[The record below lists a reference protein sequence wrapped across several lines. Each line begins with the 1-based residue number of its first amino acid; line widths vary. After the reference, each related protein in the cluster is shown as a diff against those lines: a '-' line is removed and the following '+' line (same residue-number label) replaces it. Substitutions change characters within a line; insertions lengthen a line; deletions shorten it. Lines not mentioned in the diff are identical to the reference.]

1 MGKDQPCR
9 VKLRIWRYQPRP
21 PADAPSG
28 APDAPGDAPPGAAR
42 GSAAAARPGEAAAAV
57 RAASA
62 GSGDSSQSGGGAASA
77 PAAAG
82 APPGLLHPNPNLGGG
97 RPAWPPPLDA
107 PLLTIA
113 DAVLCSEM
121 GVHFSPCGRYL
132 AACVACRVR
141 PPPVPPPAAACGG
154 MRGAVRLREGRR
166 ACRRWFDSSWTCN
179 SRARVGDCRTGARE
193 PLEAAKSIV
202 VSLPHPFLI
211 PQCCAQAPA
220 PNPYAGTLSGALAL
234 AHTAEE
240 AADGRPAGPG
250 AGVVYEARRPAA
262 GLGSCCYLLRAR

>member
-1 MGKDQPCR
+1 MQVVTHTYDSVGARARCAARGSTRQLRRSPSPRRRVVRRQMAVRTAAAAMGKDQPCR

-82 APPGLLHPNPNLGGG
+82 ALPGPSYPNPNLGGA

-132 AACVACRVR
+132 AACVACRVQT
-141 PPPVPPPAAACGG
+141 PPAPPPAAACGG
-154 MRGAVRLREGRR
+154 ARRAVRLGRVK
-166 ACRRWFDSSWTCN
+166 ACMQTL
-179 SRARVGDCRTGARE
+179 VG
-193 PLEAAKSIV
+193 V
-202 VSLPHPFLI
+202 VRDMH
-211 PQCCAQAPA
+211 
-220 PNPYAGTLSGALAL
+220 L
-234 AHTAEE
+234 AHAC
-240 AADGRPAGPG
+240 GRVAQRSQG
-250 AGVVYEARRPAA
+250 AWRPQ
-262 GLGSCCYLLRAR
+262 SQS